1 MRVRLSLGVVVVL
14 LCLLLPAVRTL
25 AVPTPGADY
34 VFDNLNKSR
43 DALLDQRRELQRAY
57 DDTAKQIDML
67 NQKQQ
72 RIDSYLK
79 QVDKAIRDVED
90 ALRGR

>member
-1 MRVRLSLGVVVVL
+1 MKVRLSQAAVVAI
-14 LCLLLPAVRTL
+14 LCFLMPSFRTL

-34 VFDNLNKSR
+34 VFNNLNKSR

-57 DDTAKQIDML
+57 DDTARQIDLL

-79 QVDKAIRDVED
+79 QVDKAIRDVDD